1 MQVTHQNEHVTH
13 AVIGGKQTIDFGISS
28 SAEFFNILSSTL
40 YSDQIL
46 AVVREVLC
54 NAWDAHIEAGC
65 TDKPV
70 EVTLTNDK
78 FVIKDF
84 GKGIHHDDMGL
95 IYGTYGNSTKKND
108 GKQTGGFGL
117 GCKAP
122 FAYTDHFEVIS
133 CHDGI
138 KTIYT
143 LSKSSAQA
151 QGKPGIT
158 PIASFPTEDT
168 GLQVS
173 IRVKNLQDHG
183 RFLNLIHRITSQGD
197 MNVSLNGELVE
208 KIGFDA
214 SQQNYTIR
222 LASTFGHDG
231 NAIKI
236 RYGNVV
242 YPVTLCQEIG
252 PEYNAVLR
260 FLNSLGNG
268 NYAILFQAAPHSI
281 SVTPSRESLSMQE
294 HTINSLKT
302 LFNGFLDMVNREFHP
317 ACLRVAKETVEKAVT
332 EKRIGDL
339 LNRQKALPIKSSV
352 MHQSILSTVDE
363 MAQQHM
369 ALVYPGDLKFHKEDI
384 KHRLE
389 MMVKANLLQRGSVQ
403 SYLRDLEK
411 VEVNYTARHCHQEQ
425 NSWLH
430 RKVFAPL
437 VSKLMKAGL
446 DTSRLYVCDNR
457 DVNCRDAYGRDYRNS
472 YLVPVKQACPA
483 HHIATLPYLRNIVV
497 LATAKSGLID
507 RVFRHEVFKQLGR
520 EFGFLFYHVG
530 MKAADKEAAVEF
542 FKTSGME
549 VVDLTFRQDWEE
561 APEPRTTVK
570 RNPTKK
576 GVVLLSALKDP
587 HSPYRIDTRRY
598 QAEDAARTEDPK
610 FIVQVSF
617 RSNVSNYEL
626 ETFNS
631 QISAL
636 IVNMFGDQGGICN
649 STSVKDGWKAKGC
662 KALKTFLEEKVC
674 EYINASTAI
683 KEYWE
688 FHPERVAPT
697 LDRHDEMSLIRGIYR
712 SEQLRKKFS
721 LINNLTQEDLNYLAL
736 WNALLSTGRYY
747 ARADNVQATSDTLN
761 SIPLHQA
768 NTDLVKKISGN
779 PLLGILD
786 IAEVV
791 LVLNSSSDQAL
802 IDKTIAVIDTVIS

>member
-1 MQVTHQNEHVTH
+1 
-13 AVIGGKQTIDFGISS
+13 
-28 SAEFFNILSSTL
+28 
-40 YSDQIL
+40 
-46 AVVREVLC
+46 
-54 NAWDAHIEAGC
+54 
-65 TDKPV
+65 
-70 EVTLTNDK
+70 
-78 FVIKDF
+78 
-84 GKGIHHDDMGL
+84 
-95 IYGTYGNSTKKND
+95 
-108 GKQTGGFGL
+108 
-117 GCKAP
+117 
-122 FAYTDHFEVIS
+122 
-133 CHDGI
+133 
-138 KTIYT
+138 
-143 LSKSSAQA
+143 
-151 QGKPGIT
+151 
-158 PIASFPTEDT
+158 
-168 GLQVS
+168 
-173 IRVKNLQDHG
+173 
-183 RFLNLIHRITSQGD
+183 
-197 MNVSLNGELVE
+197 
-208 KIGFDA
+208 
-214 SQQNYTIR
+214 
-222 LASTFGHDG
+222 
-231 NAIKI
+231 
-236 RYGNVV
+236 
-242 YPVTLCQEIG
+242 
-252 PEYNAVLR
+252 
-260 FLNSLGNG
+260 
-268 NYAILFQAAPHSI
+268 
-281 SVTPSRESLSMQE
+281 
-294 HTINSLKT
+294 
-302 LFNGFLDMVNREFHP
+302 
-317 ACLRVAKETVEKAVT
+317 
-332 EKRIGDL
+332 
-339 LNRQKALPIKSSV
+339 
-352 MHQSILSTVDE
+352 
-363 MAQQHM
+363 
-369 ALVYPGDLKFHKEDI
+369 
-384 KHRLE
+384 
-389 MMVKANLLQRGSVQ
+389 
-403 SYLRDLEK
+403 
-411 VEVNYTARHCHQEQ
+411 
-425 NSWLH
+425 
-430 RKVFAPL
+430 
-437 VSKLMKAGL
+437 
-446 DTSRLYVCDNR
+446 
-457 DVNCRDAYGRDYRNS
+457 
-472 YLVPVKQACPA
+472 
-483 HHIATLPYLRNIVV
+483 
-497 LATAKSGLID
+497 
-507 RVFRHEVFKQLGR
+507 
-520 EFGFLFYHVG
+520 